1 MLGLLI
7 TIVGLWLVV
16 GRGMVDGGIGRG
28 MVDYWGIGLG
38 MMNSMVNWGMVNSMV
53 GNNGS
58 SMNCM
63 MNRGSM
69 MDRVSTECCEWS
81 SRTASHKGDKSNQ
94 SKDLNDKLF
103 NFNIYWSNIGLLT
116 SL

>member
-7 TIVGLWLVV
+7 TIVGLVV
-16 GRGMVDGGIGRG
+16 GRG
-28 MVDYWGIGLG
+28 MVDYWGV
-38 MMNSMVNWGMVNSMV
+38 SWRMVNSMV
-53 GNNGS
+53 GNNWS

-69 MDRVSTECCEWS
+69 MDSVSTECCKLS

-94 SKDLNDKLF
+94 SKDLKR
-103 NFNIYWSNIGLLT
+103 NFFIINYQI
-116 SL
+116 

>member
-53 GNNGS
+53 NSMVGNNWG

-63 MNRGSM
+63 MNRSSM
-69 MDRVSTECCEWS
+69 MD
-81 SRTASHKGDKSNQ
+81 
-94 SKDLNDKLF
+94 
-103 NFNIYWSNIGLLT
+103 
-116 SL
+116 